1 MSGKVS
7 TDHHPEI
14 EPEDMRKLYESFDID
29 SNFGLQE
36 KVWVDIMLY
45 LCRRGRENLRL
56 MDKTTFGV
64 GTDATGKRFVFQYN
78 GKYDKNHGIHDDGTA
93 SSGEGRIYETGGPK
107 CPVKT
112 FLSYTDHLNPFEKSF
127 WQRPLDKFDATQP
140 IWYYRA
146 PLGVKPLG
154 NMMARLSLKYKLSQ
168 RYTNHSIR
176 VTSLQ
181 VLEDNNIEGRHA
193 IRISGHKSDQSIK
206 CYARRTVGLTEE
218 RNIADNFEPCRD

>member
-1 MSGKVS
+1 MRFSVQRFFLEQSGIDIINNVAFQAANTCFQNILKDIKMSGKGS

-45 LCRRGRENLRL
+45 LCRRGRENIRL

-78 GKYDKNHGIHDDGTA
+78 GEYDKNHGILDDGTA
-93 SSGEGRIYETGGPK
+93 THTSGEGRIYETGGPK

-112 FLSYTDHLNPFEKSF
+112 FLSYIRTILIRSKSHF
-127 WQRPLDKFDATQP
+127 GS
-140 IWYYRA
+140 A
-146 PLGVKPLG
+146 PLTNL
-154 NMMARLSLKYKLSQ
+154 MQ
-168 RYTNHSIR
+168 RNQYGT
-176 VTSLQ
+176 T
-181 VLEDNNIEGRHA
+181 
-193 IRISGHKSDQSIK
+193 GH
-206 CYARRTVGLTEE
+206 L
-218 RNIADNFEPCRD
+218 